1 MFCNRILNYIIE
13 NKLAN
18 LSAIQSNN
26 GKIFLKLQ
34 FVRCFVPLDIQKLDG
49 VDKKLLSAL
58 QSNARTTVGELAELV
73 SLSQSPC
80 WRRVKQLE
88 ESGLIEGYCARLNR
102 QKLGYGVTGFVQ
114 LQMDNHTPQAAESF
128 ERAVVALP
136 QVLSCHNLSGRYD
149 YQLEVV
155 GTDLESF
162 SEFVRT
168 HIRALPGVREIST
181 SFSLKEVKRS
191 VALPIA

>member
-1 MFCNRILNYIIE
+1 MFCNRILNSIIE

-26 GKIFLKLQ
+26 GKLFLKQQ
-34 FVRCFVPLDIQKLDG
+34 FARCFVPLDIQKLDG

-181 SFSLKEVKRS
+181 SFSLKEVKRAG
-191 VALPIA
+191 ALPIA

>member
-1 MFCNRILNYIIE
+1 MDT
-13 NKLAN
+13 
-18 LSAIQSNN
+18 
-26 GKIFLKLQ
+26 
-34 FVRCFVPLDIQKLDG
+34 PKLDA
-49 VDKKLLSAL
+49 VDRKLLAAL
-58 QSNARTTVGELAELV
+58 QKDSRATVVELAELV

-80 WRRVKQLE
+80 WRRLRILE
-88 ESGLIEGYCARLNR
+88 ESGLIEGYHARLSR
-102 QKLGYGVTGFVQ
+102 SRLGFGVTGFVQ
-114 LQMDNHTPQAAESF
+114 LQMQNHTPEASASF

-136 QVLSCHNLSGRYD
+136 QVLSCYNISGRYD

-155 GTDLESF
+155 GADLESF

-191 VALPIA
+191 TALPVD

>member
-1 MFCNRILNYIIE
+1 MVFTIYTKLFLILLLKRCFMPIE
-13 NKLAN
+13 N
-18 LSAIQSNN
+18 
-26 GKIFLKLQ
+26 
-34 FVRCFVPLDIQKLDG
+34 PKLDA

-58 QSNARTTVGELAELV
+58 QNNGRTTIGELSELV

-88 ESGLIEGYCARLNR
+88 ESGLIEGFNARLSR

-155 GTDLESF
+155 GFDLESF
-162 SEFVRT
+162 AEFVRT

>member
-1 MFCNRILNYIIE
+1 M
-13 NKLAN
+13 
-18 LSAIQSNN
+18 
-26 GKIFLKLQ
+26 
-34 FVRCFVPLDIQKLDG
+34 PLDIQKLDG

-58 QSNARTTVGELAELV
+58 QSNGRTTVGELAELV

-88 ESGLIEGYCARLNR
+88 ESGLIEGYTARLNR

-114 LQMDNHTPQAAESF
+114 LQMDNHTPQAGESF

-162 SEFVRT
+162 AEFVRT

-181 SFSLKEVKRS
+181 SFSLKEVKRAG
-191 VALPIA
+191 ALPIA

>member
-1 MFCNRILNYIIE
+1 MFCNRILNSIIE

-26 GKIFLKLQ
+26 GKLFLKQQ

-88 ESGLIEGYCARLNR
+88 ESGLIEGYSARLNR

-181 SFSLKEVKRS
+181 SFSLKEVKRAG
-191 VALPIA
+191 ALPIV